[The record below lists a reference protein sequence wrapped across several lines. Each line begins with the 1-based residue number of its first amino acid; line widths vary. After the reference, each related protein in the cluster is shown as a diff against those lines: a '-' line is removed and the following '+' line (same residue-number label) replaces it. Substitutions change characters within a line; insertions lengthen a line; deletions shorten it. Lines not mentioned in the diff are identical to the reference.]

1 MNRLKATMLCS
12 FSLAKGKLIGLL
24 FPTAVTAFAILMKM
38 PVGAD
43 VVTVIH
49 LFTFGI
55 IFYSRHNSFCTANA
69 VSLKYRIYS
78 FAAVTGAMCLIA
90 AVVTSAAYEISEA
103 EQKFSFSEIYRYL
116 ISGGGVPEYSI
127 VGMFAENLFYYIS
140 AVAVGCFVG
149 SIRSV
154 KGDRFALTMLLL
166 TAAVLFAAVMLQ
178 KNFPLPT
185 VWLAVLPALMLRG
198 RFTAILLYILIS
210 AAALVSAYFMT
221 YGVQRKERRKMRE
234 AE

>member
-24 FPTAVTAFAILMKM
+24 FPAAVLMFFTHVEMLIGFDILL
-38 PVGAD
+38 PL
-43 VVTVIH
+43 H

-154 KGDRFALTMLLL
+154 KGDRFTLVIMFLT
-166 TAAVLFAAVMLQ
+166 TASVIGFSFLGKYCINPAI
-178 KNFPLPT
+178 
-185 VWLAVLPALMLRG
+185 WLCTLPAAMLRY
-198 RFTAILLYILIS
+198 RFSAILLYILIS

-221 YGVQRKERRKMRE
+221 YGVQRKDRRKMRE